1 MVDRRTFLAAS
12 AAASAGMAASVPAAG
27 AAPPTYFVIQHSP
40 GPAWR
45 PGVDFRQ
52 QPGLGEHG
60 RYYSQIMDKGLIVM
74 GGPFLDNSG
83 GMQILS
89 TATEA
94 EAQAI
99 AAADPGVKSGLLT
112 AKVRPWMAAFV
123 R

>member
-1 MVDRRTFLAAS
+1 MVDRRTVLAAGV
-12 AAASAGMAASVPAAG
+12 AGIAASGPAMG

-45 PGVDFRQ
+45 TDVGFSD
-52 QPGLGEHG
+52 QPGLSEH
-60 RYYSQIMDKGLIVM
+60 RAYYAKIMDKGLIVM

-89 TATEA
+89 TASEADA
-94 EAQAI
+94 EAI
-99 AAADPGVKSGLLT
+99 AKADPAVKSGLLI
-112 AKVRPWMAAFV
+112 AKVRPWLAVFV